1 MCALLQLMNTPEQP
15 FFKADRA
22 ITIDRLYISFV
33 AFQTVKSNFSSPE
46 HLMFI
51 YSSFQILIFLKAHNP
66 SHILHWDT
74 VSSITQIFKEILIR
88 KHESLPMS
96 TKGLIKKLII
106 SMIDHN

>member
-1 MCALLQLMNTPEQP
+1 MCALLQVMTTPEKP
-15 FFKADRA
+15 PSFKADRA
-22 ITIDRLYISFV
+22 TTIDRPYTAFM
-33 AFQTVKSNFSSPE
+33 AFQTVKSNFSPDR
-46 HLMFI
+46 LMLTHR
-51 YSSFQILIFLKAHNP
+51 SLQILIFLKAHNR
-66 SHILHWDT
+66 SNILHWDT